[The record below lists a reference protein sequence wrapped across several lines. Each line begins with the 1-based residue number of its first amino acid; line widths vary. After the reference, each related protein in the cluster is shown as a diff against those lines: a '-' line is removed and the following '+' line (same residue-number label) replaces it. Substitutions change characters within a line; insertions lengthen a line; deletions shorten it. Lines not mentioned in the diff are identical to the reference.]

1 MGGNDMSLYL
11 LLDEVITVETQP
23 ELTWILIPVCLAA
36 AAIGFFIIR
45 AIRKRKLSEAEKRED
60 GR

>member
-1 MGGNDMSLYL
+1 MSPYL